1 MEILRTVEIIVLV
14 IVTVLL
20 SVIAG
25 ADAAIK
31 CITVHACKNTYS
43 QTVDY
48 TVCNEM
54 TFETLVQKVRVE
66 KWGYYVG

>member
-1 MEILRTVEIIVLV
+1 MGILRTVEIIVLV
-14 IVTVLL
+14 IAAVLL

-25 ADAAIK
+25 VDAAIK
-31 CITVHACKNTYS
+31 CITFHACKNTYS

-54 TFETLVQKVRVE
+54 TFETFVQKVRVE
-66 KWGYYVG
+66 K

>member
-14 IVTVLL
+14 IVTALL

-25 ADAAIK
+25 ADTAIK
-31 CITVHACKNTYS
+31 CITFHACKNTYS
-43 QTVDY
+43 KTVDY

-66 KWGYYVG
+66 K